1 MKFILLLCLLYGVTN
16 ASNME
21 RCESEFATFIMKIM
35 NQIEVTITFL
45 FFKNGFLCVCNITQ
59 IQFFRFEKKINRWFS
74 LK

>member
-1 MKFILLLCLLYGVTN
+1 MKLILLLCLLYGVTN

-45 FFKNGFLCVCNITQ
+45 F
-59 IQFFRFEKKINRWFS
+59 
-74 LK
+74 